1 MVAVVKRLDIKHVLR
16 DNSRAPG
23 SQEKRDALWSKIVS
37 VFNEIC
43 GTNCDIGKLK
53 SARTRIMRAK
63 RWNNIDLEIDKEVL
77 SKYVEGDSQ
86 ADSSI
91 AEDEAVDK
99 DEQKCPKSRH
109 LSKTERITLVNLV
122 KTFDDEGLLRKG
134 GSILRAPENQA
145 KWDAAW
151 DKIVSAFNEISGTD
165 FDITKLKR
173 MLVRIK
179 ATPQWKAH
187 SVLYDLDE

>member
-1 MVAVVKRLDIKHVLR
+1 MLSN
-16 DNSRAPG
+16 NSRAPG
-23 SQEKRDALWSKIVS
+23 SQAKRDALWNKIV
-37 VFNEIC
+37 VAFNEIC
-43 GTNCDIGKLK
+43 GTNYDIGKLK
-53 SARTRIMRAK
+53 RARLRIMQTK
-63 RWNNIDLEIDKEVL
+63 QWNSNNLDIDKEVL
-77 SKYVEGDSQ
+77 AKYIGEDSQ
-86 ADSSI
+86 ANSSI
-91 AEDEAVDK
+91 AEDED
-99 DEQKCPKSRH
+99 QKSPKYKH

-134 GSILRAPENQA
+134 GTILRAPENQA

-165 FDITKLKR
+165 FDIVKLKR

-187 SVLYDLDE
+187 SILYDLDE

>member
-1 MVAVVKRLDIKHVLR
+1 MVKRLDNKHVLS

-23 SQEKRDALWSKIVS
+23 SQEKRDALWSKIV
-37 VFNEIC
+37 VAFNEIC
-43 GTNCDIGKLK
+43 GTNYDIGKLK
-53 SARTRIMRAK
+53 GARNRLLRK
-63 RWNNIDLEIDKEVL
+63 KQWNSYDLDIDQEVL
-77 SKYVEGDSQ
+77 SKYVEEDSQ

-99 DEQKCPKSRH
+99 DEQKCPKFRH

-122 KTFDDEGLLRKG
+122 KTFDDDGLLRKG
-134 GSILRAPENQA
+134 GSTLRAPENQA

-165 FDITKLKR
+165 FDIIKLKR

-187 SVLYDLDE
+187 SILYDLDE